1 MRTALG
7 IRAHSGWAA
16 VVAVAGTLDAP
27 RVLDR
32 RRIVIA
38 DPGLAGSRQ
47 PYHAAAGLPLR
58 RAEALVRGAV
68 ESSRGL
74 AVEAISMVVRGLR
87 SQGHE
92 VAGCAILLGSGRQLP
107 ELEKILASHALIHTA
122 EGEMFRDVLR
132 SAAEECRLAVTGV
145 REKTIDPEALGRLA
159 SLGKLIGPPWTL
171 DQKYATAA
179 GLTVLG

>member
-32 RRIVIA
+32 RRIVIS
-38 DPGLAGSRQ
+38 DPGLKGSGQ

-58 RAEALVRGAV
+58 RAEA
-68 ESSRGL
+68 RGL
-74 AVEAISMVVRGLR
+74 AVEAISVAVQGLR

-145 REKTIDPEALGRLA
+145 REKTIDPKALARLA
-159 SLGKLIGPPWTL
+159 SLGKLIGPPRTQ